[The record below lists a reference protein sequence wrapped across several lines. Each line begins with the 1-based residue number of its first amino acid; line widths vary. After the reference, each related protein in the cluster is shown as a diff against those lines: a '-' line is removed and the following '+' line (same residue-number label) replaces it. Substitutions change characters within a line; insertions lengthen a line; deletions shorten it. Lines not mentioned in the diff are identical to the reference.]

1 MCTRKEVF
9 ISKDGGVCFRRQW
22 WWPWI
27 LLFSWQTK
35 PIRKESWDLLI
46 SHTDPLYCSPPCLA
60 FLSFKNRHSWGSI
73 NECQLDQMVISRPQ
87 TISCHDN
94 LMRSFRSDVA
104 YNCHTNLFLPW
115 SVGGGGYQAAFPM
128 RVSNSVCSP
137 GEFYHHPIG
146 TEMVSSSRP
155 SNERCKIAVIGR
167 LRKNSFPVSGGVSM
181 TNPDVGNVKF
191 NVPSS
196 SATYLAFIV
205 PTILRGCRSL
215 GAHRKIEDQL
225 TQLEHVDTSCPFI
238 SSSSLLPCHF
248 VTNTIIELNISHPHN
263 LFKYLHLY

>member
-87 TISCHDN
+87 TIGCHDN

-115 SVGGGGYQAAFPM
+115 SV
-128 RVSNSVCSP
+128 C
-137 GEFYHHPIG
+137 
-146 TEMVSSSRP
+146 
-155 SNERCKIAVIGR
+155 
-167 LRKNSFPVSGGVSM
+167 GGVGIKQLFLWGLVILSVL
-181 TNPDVGNVKF
+181 PGN
-191 NVPSS
+191 
-196 SATYLAFIV
+196 FII
-205 PTILRGCRSL
+205 ILLVQRWS
-215 GAHRKIEDQL
+215 
-225 TQLEHVDTSCPFI
+225 
-238 SSSSLLPCHF
+238 
-248 VTNTIIELNISHPHN
+248 
-263 LFKYLHLY
+263 LHLDLLTKGVKLQW

>member
-9 ISKDGGVCFRRQW
+9 ISKDGGVCFRRPW

-115 SVGGGGYQAAFPM
+115 SV
-128 RVSNSVCSP
+128 C
-137 GEFYHHPIG
+137 
-146 TEMVSSSRP
+146 
-155 SNERCKIAVIGR
+155 
-167 LRKNSFPVSGGVSM
+167 GGVGIKQLFLWGLVILSVL
-181 TNPDVGNVKF
+181 PGN
-191 NVPSS
+191 
-196 SATYLAFIV
+196 FII
-205 PTILRGCRSL
+205 ILLVQRWS
-215 GAHRKIEDQL
+215 
-225 TQLEHVDTSCPFI
+225 
-238 SSSSLLPCHF
+238 
-248 VTNTIIELNISHPHN
+248 
-263 LFKYLHLY
+263 LHLDLLTKGVKLQW